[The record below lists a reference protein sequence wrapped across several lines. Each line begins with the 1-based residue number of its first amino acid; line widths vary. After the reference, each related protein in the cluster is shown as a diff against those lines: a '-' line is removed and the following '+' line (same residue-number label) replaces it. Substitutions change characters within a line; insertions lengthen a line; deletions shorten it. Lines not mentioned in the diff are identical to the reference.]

1 MKKWTKPF
9 IATMIALPL
18 MTAPLAAHASQ
29 QLTIYAPN
37 KMATKLV
44 VEHKSP
50 YSYAKNGSMT
60 KFLMHEL
67 HYTHYVKGYA
77 VSKSEKTITLNF
89 KSSLATS
96 QVVQG
101 STGGQFFTDR
111 IAVTFFKNIPKLQTI
126 YFRLDGKKTSLDHV
140 NFTNIQRSDYKKM
153 LK

>member
-1 MKKWTKPF
+1 MKKWTKPL
-9 IATMIALPL
+9 IAMMIALPL
-18 MTAPLAAHASQ
+18 MTAPLSAHAAQ
-29 QLTIYAPN
+29 QVTIYAPN

-44 VEHKSP
+44 VEHKTP
-50 YSYAKNGSMT
+50 YSYAKDGSMT

-67 HYTHYVKGYA
+67 AYKHYVKSYA

-111 IAVTFFKNIPKLQTI
+111 IAVTFFKNMPKLQTI
-126 YFRLDGKKTSLDHV
+126 YFRLDDKKTSLDHV
-140 NFTNIQRSDYKKM
+140 NFMSIHRSDYKKI